1 MNENNTATMF
11 RFLNQLRASG
21 STNMFGASP
30 VLAEVF
36 GISSKE
42 ARVVLSHWME
52 WVSQNPD
59 KLST

>member
-42 ARVVLSHWME
+42 ARVVLSHWMA

>member
-11 RFLNQLRASG
+11 RFLNQLRESG
-21 STNMFGASP
+21 SINMFGASP

-36 GISSKE
+36 GISAKE

-52 WVSQNPD
+52 WVSQNTD
-59 KLST
+59 NLSK

>member
-1 MNENNTATMF
+1 MNENKTATMF

-42 ARVVLSHWME
+42 ARVVLSHWMA

-59 KLST
+59 NLSK